1 MASIRSLKKD
11 IDYLMSLVL
20 EECLYVMEDL
30 PEPDKEKAMEI
41 AREIVAGHY
50 ELRMRVN
57 HPDGKDNPGIVKT
70 YLKKVVEDLYAKANS
85 ALEKLSALSGK

>member
-20 EECLYVMEDL
+20 EECLYVMENL
-30 PEPDKEKAMEI
+30 PEAEQEKAMEI
-41 AREIVAGHY
+41 ARKIVAGHY

-57 HPDGKDNPGIVKT
+57 HPDGKDNPAIVKT
-70 YLKKVVEDLYAKANS
+70 YMKKVVDDLYAKANS
-85 ALEKLSALSGK
+85 ALEELSALTGK